1 MWACGGMVCSNQTC
15 LHNKPMNKLFMGVF
29 GSVLVGQRR
38 LVCLF
43 TELLLCCAEETGL
56 LLLRFL
62 LTTGASYTL
71 LGSHGR

>member
-1 MWACGGMVCSNQTC
+1 
-15 LHNKPMNKLFMGVF
+15 MNKLFMGVF